1 MSLEHN
7 LRQALRE
14 EAKGWSAPPELK
26 GRILSGITPSQGGR
40 RMKKWLVATIV
51 AAALLIPTGAYA
63 GYTYLADS
71 VYGSQEHLV
80 QMGGTQEGY
89 DHLEAKLQQAK
100 NSLSEE
106 DYAALTALLHQL
118 GAYNLKIAD
127 AEGVLHPEKLSSTD
141 QESYK
146 ELTLKLEPYFQKLE
160 QTESSVKRDP
170 VNTVD
175 SSTFWDQQLV
185 KGEQIFSG
193 KELASFKQLI
203 SELKAF
209 NNQITGQ
216 DGSTHPERLTEK
228 ESARLKQ
235 LYEELT
241 PYLKQLGIK
250 IKPVS

>member
-1 MSLEHN
+1 MSLEHD
-7 LRQALRE
+7 LRQALQK
-14 EAKGWSAPPELK
+14 EAEGWNAPPELK

-80 QMGGTQEGY
+80 QMGGTREGY

-106 DYAALTALLHQL
+106 DFAALTALLHQL

-160 QTESSVKRDP
+160 QTESSV
-170 VNTVD
+170 NTVD
-175 SSTFWDQQLV
+175 SSTFWDQQLL
-185 KGEQIFSG
+185 KGEQTFSG
-193 KELASFKQLI
+193 EELASFKQLI

-216 DGSTHPERLTEK
+216 DGSTHPERLTEE

-235 LYEELT
+235 LYEELN
-241 PYLKQLGIK
+241 PYLKQLGIM
-250 IKPVS
+250 IKPGS